1 MKPEYDL
8 KSLKRT
14 DPSRVREIM
23 ANSEPTV
30 NVIRADGSSCMASL
44 EPSFVRLEADVAEAF
59 PTATAVNEA
68 LRLLMRLVKSDLPR
82 IN

>member
-8 KSLKRT
+8 KSLKRA

-30 NVIRADGSSCMASL
+30 KVIRADGSSCRASL
-44 EPSFVRLEADVAEAF
+44 EPSFGRLEGGQVRDAEVYPAWNA
-59 PTATAVNEA
+59 P
-68 LRLLMRLVKSDLPR
+68 RCVKR
-82 IN
+82 K